1 MKPYT
6 LLLLGLLL
14 ASAAEAQTTDEARLE
29 VTVTDAASGEAL
41 GYAVCSLRPK
51 EGNGKERAAAADARG
66 VCLLE
71 GLKPGRFELRLLYM
85 GHVFLQG
92 ELQLPA
98 GLTRRRIRL
107 DIDPVA
113 IGEVLVTAAES
124 KGPTSSSKI
133 GREAIAHI
141 QPSSIA
147 DLMELIPGGRA
158 TDPSFGAPQEIRL
171 REAAPSSSA
180 NYATSALGTQ
190 IQVDGIPISNDANL
204 QYSTSYGSIQE
215 YANVNRGVDTRAI
228 STDDIESV
236 EIVRGIPS
244 VEYGDLT
251 SGLVKVKRR
260 EGGRDLTAR
269 FKADMSS
276 KLFSVGRGKGFERKG
291 RGDAERTTLNIN
303 ADYLTAA
310 SDPRNPRQSY
320 QRLTGSVRFGRHWQ
334 GSAYRYSAGGSLDYT
349 GSFDNKKS
357 DQDLDNGLGGPVERY
372 KSNYNRTQFAAT
384 FAVEARHRQFFHS
397 LDLTASLSAE
407 FDRIDRWRFVETG
420 SDFAKTWGTEAG
432 EYDAVIIP
440 ASYDAT
446 LLVDGKPF
454 YGYAKA
460 IAIFNA
466 DTERSRN
473 TLRVGADWSM
483 DKNYGRGLVFD
494 VARPFS
500 PQMDSRPR
508 AYDAIPALHKLSF
521 FLEDATTLA
530 LGDFRVEATGGVR
543 AASMFNLGRRY
554 TIQGKFYFDPR
565 ANVVVA
571 LPRFHVAGRNLT
583 LRLGGG
589 VGWHTKFPTMDSLY
603 PDTEY
608 FDFTQLNYWPANPA
622 LRRINLRLYT
632 LDPTNYD
639 LRAARNFKWEVR
651 LDADWNDNQLS
662 VTYFREDM
670 TSGFRTTSDYRSFT
684 FRDYDETAIDMEQL
698 DGPPSLDGI
707 PYTEETRLGGYS
719 RSTNGSRTEKS
730 GIEFAFTSQRIRAI
744 ATRVTVTGAYF
755 RTNYSNMHPEY
766 LLPTSAPGGQ
776 TYPYVGYYFSTDGYL
791 REMCNTNFLLDTQ
804 IPRLKLI
811 LSTSFQCMWFLGS
824 RNTPVSAWPISYLDE
839 DLVSHPFTAESA
851 ADGLLSALVRD
862 SDPTLWRYVTT
873 PFSMNVNLKITK
885 KLYRDKMAVALFVNK
900 LLDYTPD
907 YHTSDGRHIRREVTP
922 YFGMELNIKL

>member
-276 KLFSVGRGKGFERKG
+276 KLFSVGKGFERKG

-651 LDADWNDNQLS
+651 LDAGWNDNQLS

-755 RTNYSNMHPEY
+755 QTNYSNMHPEY

-804 IPRLKLI
+804 IPCLKLI

>member
-113 IGEVLVTAAES
+113 IGEVLVTAPSVCGAALVLAGLQAE
-124 KGPTSSSKI
+124 GTTEVEQI
-133 GREAIAHI
+133 HHI
-141 QPSSIA
+141 ERGYA
-147 DLMELIPGGRA
+147 DLVGDLRA
-158 TDPSFGAPQEIRL
+158 LGAEIRL

-276 KLFSVGRGKGFERKG
+276 KLFSVGKGFERKG

>member
-85 GHVFLQG
+85 GHIFLQG

-124 KGPTSSSKI
+124 KGSTSSSKI

-276 KLFSVGRGKGFERKG
+276 KLFSVGKGFERKG

-349 GSFDNKKS
+349 GSFDDKKS

-508 AYDAIPALHKLSF
+508 AYDAIPALHKLSL

-571 LPRFHVAGRNLT
+571 LPRFHVAGRNLS

-651 LDADWNDNQLS
+651 LDAGWNDNQLS

-707 PYTEETRLGGYS
+707 PYTEERRLGGYS

-744 ATRVTVTGAYF
+744 ATRITVTGAYF

-839 DLVSHPFTAESA
+839 NLVSHPFTAESA

>member
-276 KLFSVGRGKGFERKG
+276 KLFSVGKGFERKG

-320 QRLTGSVRFGRHWQ
+320 QRLTGSVRFGRH
-334 GSAYRYSAGGSLDYT
+334 
-349 GSFDNKKS
+349 
-357 DQDLDNGLGGPVERY
+357 
-372 KSNYNRTQFAAT
+372 
-384 FAVEARHRQFFHS
+384 
-397 LDLTASLSAE
+397 
-407 FDRIDRWRFVETG
+407 
-420 SDFAKTWGTEAG
+420 
-432 EYDAVIIP
+432 
-440 ASYDAT
+440 
-446 LLVDGKPF
+446 
-454 YGYAKA
+454 
-460 IAIFNA
+460 
-466 DTERSRN
+466 
-473 TLRVGADWSM
+473 
-483 DKNYGRGLVFD
+483 
-494 VARPFS
+494 
-500 PQMDSRPR
+500 
-508 AYDAIPALHKLSF
+508 
-521 FLEDATTLA
+521 
-530 LGDFRVEATGGVR
+530 
-543 AASMFNLGRRY
+543 
-554 TIQGKFYFDPR
+554 
-565 ANVVVA
+565 
-571 LPRFHVAGRNLT
+571 
-583 LRLGGG
+583 
-589 VGWHTKFPTMDSLY
+589 
-603 PDTEY
+603 
-608 FDFTQLNYWPANPA
+608 
-622 LRRINLRLYT
+622 
-632 LDPTNYD
+632 
-639 LRAARNFKWEVR
+639 
-651 LDADWNDNQLS
+651 
-662 VTYFREDM
+662 
-670 TSGFRTTSDYRSFT
+670 
-684 FRDYDETAIDMEQL
+684 
-698 DGPPSLDGI
+698 
-707 PYTEETRLGGYS
+707 
-719 RSTNGSRTEKS
+719 
-730 GIEFAFTSQRIRAI
+730 
-744 ATRVTVTGAYF
+744 
-755 RTNYSNMHPEY
+755 
-766 LLPTSAPGGQ
+766 
-776 TYPYVGYYFSTDGYL
+776 
-791 REMCNTNFLLDTQ
+791 
-804 IPRLKLI
+804 
-811 LSTSFQCMWFLGS
+811 
-824 RNTPVSAWPISYLDE
+824 
-839 DLVSHPFTAESA
+839 
-851 ADGLLSALVRD
+851 
-862 SDPTLWRYVTT
+862 
-873 PFSMNVNLKITK
+873 
-885 KLYRDKMAVALFVNK
+885 
-900 LLDYTPD
+900 
-907 YHTSDGRHIRREVTP
+907 
-922 YFGMELNIKL
+922 

>member
-276 KLFSVGRGKGFERKG
+276 KLFSVGKGFERKG

-407 FDRIDRWRFVETG
+407 FDRIDRWRFVQTG
-420 SDFAKTWGTEAG
+420 SDLAKTWGTETG

>member
-276 KLFSVGRGKGFERKG
+276 KLFSVGKGFERKG
-291 RGDAERTTLNIN
+291 EGDAERTTLNIN

-420 SDFAKTWGTEAG
+420 SDFAKTWGTEPG

-651 LDADWNDNQLS
+651 LDAGWNDNQLS

-755 RTNYSNMHPEY
+755 QTNYSNMHPEY

-804 IPRLKLI
+804 IPCLKLI

>member
-92 ELQLPA
+92 ELQLPV

-276 KLFSVGRGKGFERKG
+276 KLFSVGKGFERKG
-291 RGDAERTTLNIN
+291 GGAERTTLNIN

-349 GSFDNKKS
+349 GSFDDKKS

-397 LDLTASLSAE
+397 LDLTASFSAE

-420 SDFAKTWGTEAG
+420 SDFAKTWGTEPG

-460 IAIFNA
+460 VATFNA

-651 LDADWNDNQLS
+651 LDAGWNDNQLS

-707 PYTEETRLGGYS
+707 PYTEERRLGGYS

-744 ATRVTVTGAYF
+744 ATRITVTGAYF

-839 DLVSHPFTAESA
+839 NLVSHPFTAESA

>member
-51 EGNGKERAAAADARG
+51 EGTGKERAAAADARG

-276 KLFSVGRGKGFERKG
+276 KLFSVGKGFERKG
-291 RGDAERTTLNIN
+291 GGDAERTTLNIN

-349 GSFDNKKS
+349 GSFDDKKS

-420 SDFAKTWGTEAG
+420 SDFAKTWGTEPG

-571 LPRFHVAGRNLT
+571 LPRFHVAGRNLS

-651 LDADWNDNQLS
+651 LDAGWNDNQLS

-707 PYTEETRLGGYS
+707 PYTEERRLGGYS

-744 ATRVTVTGAYF
+744 ATRITVTGAYF

-839 DLVSHPFTAESA
+839 NLVSHPFTAESA